1 MIRSAKA
8 RAALGILTSVL
19 FWVGLWWLIAA
30 LFQKPLLLP
39 SPLGTLQAL
48 LRLAKTG
55 EFYLT
60 LLLSLTRILLGILL
74 ALLAGD
80 GGAASL
86 GISLDA
92 LPAHNVADA
101 IRYLLQREYTPQDLP
116 EGGADGQ
123 LLVLENGS
131 PVWKRAEASHIAVAD
146 EAGNFAAENI
156 EAVLAE
162 LYALAAAAMPKAG
175 GTFTGAAIDGSANA
189 GEKLRSI
196 AVKTA
201 EAGQAGESVAT
212 GGLVLVR
219 K

>member
-1 MIRSAKA
+1 MHLSLHSLTLTEQDFAGK
-8 RAALGILTSVL
+8 GI
-19 FWVGLWWLIAA
+19 
-30 LFQKPLLLP
+30 
-39 SPLGTLQAL
+39 SPLPQYPAL
-48 LRLAKTG
+48 RSPQMQQKFDELVREVVAPR
-55 EFYLT
+55 FNA
-60 LLLSLTRILLGILL
+60 LL

-146 EAGNFAAENI
+146 EAGNFAAENV

>member
-1 MIRSAKA
+1 MSLHSLTLTEQDFAGK
-8 RAALGILTSVL
+8 GI
-19 FWVGLWWLIAA
+19 
-30 LFQKPLLLP
+30 
-39 SPLGTLQAL
+39 SPLPQYPAL
-48 LRLAKTG
+48 RSPQMQQKFDELVREVVAPR
-55 EFYLT
+55 FNA
-60 LLLSLTRILLGILL
+60 LL

>member
-1 MIRSAKA
+1 LSLHSLMLTEQDFAGK
-8 RAALGILTSVL
+8 GI
-19 FWVGLWWLIAA
+19 
-30 LFQKPLLLP
+30 
-39 SPLGTLQAL
+39 SPLPQYPAL
-48 LRLAKTG
+48 RSPQMQQKFDELVREVVAPR
-55 EFYLT
+55 FNA
-60 LLLSLTRILLGILL
+60 LL

-123 LLVLENGS
+123 LLALENGS
-131 PVWKRAEASHIAVAD
+131 PVWKRPEASHIAVAD

-189 GEKLRSI
+189 G
-196 AVKTA
+196 VMTA
-201 EAGQAGESVAT
+201 CPTERGPCSTQA
-212 GGLVLVR
+212 R
-219 K
+219 

>member
-1 MIRSAKA
+1 MSLHSLTFTEQDFAGK
-8 RAALGILTSVL
+8 GI
-19 FWVGLWWLIAA
+19 
-30 LFQKPLLLP
+30 
-39 SPLGTLQAL
+39 SPLPQYPALRSPQMQQKFDELVREVVAPRFNAL
-48 LRLAKTG
+48 LT
-55 EFYLT
+55 
-60 LLLSLTRILLGILL
+60 
-74 ALLAGD
+74 LLAGD

-131 PVWKRAEASHIAVAD
+131 PVWKRPEASHIAVAD
-146 EAGNFAAENI
+146 EAGNFAAENM

>member
-1 MIRSAKA
+1 MHLSLHSLTLTEQDFAGK
-8 RAALGILTSVL
+8 GI
-19 FWVGLWWLIAA
+19 
-30 LFQKPLLLP
+30 
-39 SPLGTLQAL
+39 SPLPQYPAL
-48 LRLAKTG
+48 RSPQMQQKFDELVREVVAPRFN
-55 EFYLT
+55 E
-60 LLLSLTRILLGILL
+60 LL

-116 EGGADGQ
+116 AGGADGQ
-123 LLVLENGS
+123 LLALENGS
-131 PVWKRAEASHIAVAD
+131 PVWKRAEAAHIAVAD
-146 EAGNFAAENI
+146 EAGNFVAEDI
-156 EAVLAE
+156 EAALAE
-162 LYALAAAAMPKAG
+162 LFALAAAAMPKAG

-196 AVKTA
+196 AVKSA
-201 EAGQAGESVAT
+201 EAGAAGESVAT
-212 GGLVLVR
+212 GSLVLVR

>member
-1 MIRSAKA
+1 MHLSLHSLTLTEQDFAGK
-8 RAALGILTSVL
+8 GI
-19 FWVGLWWLIAA
+19 
-30 LFQKPLLLP
+30 
-39 SPLGTLQAL
+39 SPLPQYPAL
-48 LRLAKTG
+48 RSPQMQQKFDELVREVVAPR
-55 EFYLT
+55 FNA
-60 LLLSLTRILLGILL
+60 LL